1 MERETHKLINTIFS
15 NIKGRLALP
24 KQNINKLGDIISI
37 LQLKMYNFRCK
48 AKQSRAEVNKE
59 VMRIKY
65 KNVAVLTKSILIQT
79 LTM

>member
-1 MERETHKLINTIFS
+1 
-15 NIKGRLALP
+15 
-24 KQNINKLGDIISI
+24 
-37 LQLKMYNFRCK
+37 MYNFRCK

-79 LTM
+79 LTMWQAIKMKDKHQRVINFSIFNKREVFY